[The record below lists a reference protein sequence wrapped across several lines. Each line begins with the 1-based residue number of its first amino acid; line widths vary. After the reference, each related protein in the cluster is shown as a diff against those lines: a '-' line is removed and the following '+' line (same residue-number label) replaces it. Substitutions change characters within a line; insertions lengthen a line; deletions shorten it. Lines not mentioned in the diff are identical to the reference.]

1 MLLRC
6 AVDAKMGNPDP
17 ASMEQR
23 MVQIGYDGAV
33 WFARVKDK

>member
-6 AVDAKMGNPDP
+6 AVDAKMGNPHP